1 MAFMTSSSPSPMAA
15 PSSPDLFSL
24 VNELTLT
31 KFSIDSTPFDSD
43 IRAFRA
49 AKSAKDAR
57 INIHATKNNFFTPI
71 DPRTIK
77 LLTAI
82 SNLFILCYERAKLKL
97 LHMTNEAEDPEP
109 DAKDAI
115 LRKLHSSSSVSEN
128 EKLLTAPLD
137 LINLI
142 ESLTSRIADDQHLHD
157 DLKLNDSHPA
167 KILSAIFASTLSSTS
182 MQTKDFHNKLQASRL
197 ARFSTTR
204 STWTT
209 YDQLELNTRKST
221 TSASTN

>member
-1 MAFMTSSSPSPMAA
+1 MTHTTSGSTSPMAA

-43 IRAFRA
+43 IRAFRTV
-49 AKSAKDAR
+49 KSAMIAKNQIR
-57 INIHATKNNFFTPI
+57 ATENNFFTPI

-82 SNLFILCYERAKLKL
+82 CNLLILCYERAKLKL

-115 LRKLHSSSSVSEN
+115 LRKLHSSSSVSTN

-142 ESLTSRIADDQHLHD
+142 ESLTSRIADDQHLLD
-157 DLKLNDSHPA
+157 DLKLNDSDPA
-167 KILSAIFASTLSSTS
+167 KILFAILASTPSSNSLRTI
-182 MQTKDFHNKLQASRL
+182 DFYNKL
-197 ARFSTTR
+197 
-204 STWTT
+204 
-209 YDQLELNTRKST
+209 
-221 TSASTN
+221 